1 MSVVFHSITA
11 TGIPYY
17 RHMSIRYK
25 GPDTSLASYMERFE
39 VCCPECGKCAS
50 VFGPL
55 FDWTNYV
62 LRCDHCKTVRKA
74 VDTVRY
80 EARIKKN
87 CNHCGSPIAMAL
99 YNLTTPLKKQQYRCE
114 VCGIVDEHQPKNIPY
129 LPSRKNSTPSDPV
142 FGLSLWYQSPIRGK
156 VLWAYNKEHLLT
168 IRDYVAAKLRERNGS
183 VHTSMVE
190 KLPTFISAAKNRQ
203 LVLKTIEKLLLR

>member
-1 MSVVFHSITA
+1 
-11 TGIPYY
+11 
-17 RHMSIRYK
+17 
-25 GPDTSLASYMERFE
+25 
-39 VCCPECGKCAS
+39 
-50 VFGPL
+50 
-55 FDWTNYV
+55 
-62 LRCDHCKTVRKA
+62 
-74 VDTVRY
+74 
-80 EARIKKN
+80 
-87 CNHCGSPIAMAL
+87 MAL
-99 YNLTTPLKKQQYRCE
+99 YNLTTPLKKQQFRCE

-168 IRDYVAAKLRERNGS
+168 IGDYVAAKLRERNGS